1 MPLQLSQYKSFVF
14 DCDGVLLN
22 SNQLKTDAF
31 YQSVLEYGINPANE
45 LVQYHI
51 QNGGISRYQKF
62 NYFLDTI
69 LPRYSEYSKLLLP
82 TLDELIFKYES
93 YLDSRLMSCQIT
105 PDLMKFRQL
114 TQSSSWL
121 IVSGGKQ
128 DELRDIFRRREIY
141 HFFDGGIYGSP
152 NTKEQILAKLIK
164 ESKLTLPALF
174 MGDSKYDYVAASSAG
189 LDFIFVSQWTD
200 LPDWENFVTE
210 ESLQS
215 VPLVNSLLNYHYQF
229 CH

>member
-45 LVQYHI
+45 LVQYHM

-69 LPRYSEYSKLLLP
+69 LPRYLENSQLLLP

-93 YLDSRLMSCQIT
+93 YLDSHLMSCQIT

-128 DELRDIFRRREIY
+128 DELRDIFKKREIY

-215 VPLVNSLLNYHYQF
+215 VPLVNSLLNYHYQ
-229 CH
+229 CCN

>member
-69 LPRYSEYSKLLLP
+69 LPRYSEYSQLLLP

-128 DELRDIFRRREIY
+128 DELRDIFKRRKIY

-174 MGDSKYDYVAASSAG
+174 MGDSKYDYVAACSAG

-229 CH
+229 CN

>member
-62 NYFLDTI
+62 NYFLDAI
-69 LPRYSEYSKLLLP
+69 LPRYSEYSQLLLP

-121 IVSGGKQ
+121 IVSGSKQ

-229 CH
+229 CN